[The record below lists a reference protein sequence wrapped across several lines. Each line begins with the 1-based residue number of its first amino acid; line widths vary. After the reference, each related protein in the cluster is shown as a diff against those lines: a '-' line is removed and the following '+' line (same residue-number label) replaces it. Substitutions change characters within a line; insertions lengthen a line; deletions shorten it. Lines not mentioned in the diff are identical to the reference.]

1 MAKDLTIRLLGRPQI
16 TKDDQVGYQRIS
28 RQYVVEGYRAS
39 YAGIN
44 DTGNPLFLPV
54 GTEDEEFTDHY
65 LVNQRISPK
74 QGSVDSAYLNREYV
88 EIRDS
93 FAQESVVC
101 TADLR
106 RVRRTYV
113 VLRADHAKGY
123 SPVGKQSTWNNHP
136 VNGGGSDPWA
146 YAPHPVS
153 ETPPAISYD
162 LPPEY
167 TIGKTPQLGENQT
180 LYSAIENAQ
189 SDGVNAAI
197 WLPGSAQVSFSRP
210 GFDVWSVEWV
220 NHNVPYWISGT
231 KQTGRT
237 SFSMPRGVYFDSNG
251 LKISNLQ
258 VSGGSS
264 SYMQV
269 GTFNFFVTSENIPQY
284 FANYWS
290 SVGSVSPSVM
300 VDLTFTDYD
309 GDNKSYT
316 LKQAVPNAMFQDGGR
331 SLFFPG
337 STGGTVKVADISL
350 NQLNFVGSFPR
361 AMFADMLDTQNY
373 PIFQG
378 KKLKHIGGS
387 ISWNNSYQPSSQ
399 FAASLSVK
407 VAPLFT
413 SSASAEKKKIWK
425 VSITYVG

>member
-1 MAKDLTIRLLGRPQI
+1 MAKDLTIRLLGRPQV
-16 TKDDQVGYQRIS
+16 TQDDQAGYQRIV

-44 DTGNPLFLPV
+44 DTSNPLFLAV

-74 QGSVDSAYLNREYV
+74 QGSVDSAYLTREFV

-101 TADLR
+101 TTDLR

-113 VLRADHAKGY
+113 VLRAEHPKGY
-123 SPVGKQSTWNNHP
+123 SASTWAKHP
-136 VNGGGSDPWA
+136 LNGGGSDPWS
-146 YAPHPVS
+146 YAPSPVS
-153 ETPPAISYD
+153 EAPPAISYD

-180 LYSAIENAQ
+180 LYDAIEAAQ
-189 SDGVNAAI
+189 SDGVNAAT
-197 WLPGSAQVSFSRP
+197 WLRGSAQVSFSRP

-237 SFSMPRGVYFDSNG
+237 SFSLPKGVYFDGNG
-251 LKISNLQ
+251 LKVSALQ

-269 GTFNFFVTSENIPQY
+269 GTFNFFVTSENIPNY

-316 LKQAVPNAMFQDGGR
+316 LKQAIPNAMFQNSGS
-331 SLFFPG
+331 SLFFNG

-350 NQLNFVGSFPR
+350 NQLNFVGTFPR
-361 AMFADMLDTQNY
+361 IMSTDMVDTQNY

-399 FAASLSVK
+399 FAASLNVK

-413 SSASAEKKKIWK
+413 SAASDENKKIWK